1 MNEIPEVVQSWIGK
15 RRHEEVGEFDV
26 ERGFVLTGCSS
37 VENGNPLYWDED
49 IARVIASEEDIELN
63 DDHWAIIYFMRA
75 QQEEHGV
82 SPDARHAFSFLAE
95 RKGVSKRE
103 ARDMFFK
110 LFPYG
115 YVKQACKIAG
125 MVQPRAWSTG

>member
-1 MNEIPEVVQSWIGK
+1 MRLRTDTLSEFQVGK
-15 RRHEEVGEFDV
+15 RSVLRDES
-26 ERGFVLTGCSS
+26 GFLVK
-37 VENGNPLYWDED
+37 PDDWDET
-49 IARVIASEEDIELN
+49 IAAIIASEEGIKLN

-75 QQEEHGV
+75 EQEDHGV
-82 SPDARHAFSFLAE
+82 SPDARYAYSFLAE

-125 MVQPRAWSTG
+125 MMQPRAWSTG

>member
-1 MNEIPEVVQSWIGK
+1 MTLRTGSFSQFT
-15 RRHEEVGEFDV
+15 VGERTVLRD
-26 ERGFVLTGCSS
+26 EYGFLA
-37 VENGNPLYWDED
+37 NPNDWDED
-49 IARVIASEEDIELN
+49 IARTIASEEGIELG
-63 DDHWAIIYFMRA
+63 DDHWAIIRFIRER
-75 QQEEHGV
+75 QEENGL

-95 RKGVSKRE
+95 LKGVGRRE
-103 ARDMFFK
+103 ARDIFFA

>member
-1 MNEIPEVVQSWIGK
+1 MGK
-15 RRHEEVGEFDV
+15 EKMLRTGKLSEFKVGN
-26 ERGFVLTGCSS
+26 RSVLRDEAGYLA
-37 VENGNPLYWDED
+37 NPVDWEED
-49 IARVIASEEDIELN
+49 IAGIIASEEDIELA
-63 DDHWAIIYFMRA
+63 DDHWAIIQFMRA
-75 QQEEHGV
+75 RQEEHGV
-82 SPDARHAFSFLAE
+82 SPDARHTFYFLAE

-103 ARDMFFK
+103 ARDIFFK

>member
-1 MNEIPEVVQSWIGK
+1 MTLRTGK
-15 RRHEEVGEFDV
+15 FSEFKVGNRSVLRDEVGY
-26 ERGFVLTGCSS
+26 LA
-37 VENGNPLYWDED
+37 NPDDWDED
-49 IARVIASEEDIELN
+49 IAKIIASEENIELT
-63 DDHWAIIYFMRA
+63 DDHWAVIHFMRA
-75 QQEEHGV
+75 RQEESGV

-95 RKGVSKRE
+95 RTGVSKRE
-103 ARDMFFK
+103 ARDIFFK

>member
-1 MNEIPEVVQSWIGK
+1 MKLRTDTLSEFK
-15 RRHEEVGEFDV
+15 VGERSILRD
-26 ERGFVLTGCSS
+26 ESGFLVNPDDWE
-37 VENGNPLYWDED
+37 EN
-49 IARVIASEEDIELN
+49 IARIFASEEDIELN

-75 QQEEHGV
+75 QQEKHGV

-95 RKGVSKRE
+95 RKGVSKTE

>member
-1 MNEIPEVVQSWIGK
+1 MTMRLRTDSF
-15 RRHEEVGEFDV
+15 HEFTVGERSILRD
-26 ERGFVLTGCSS
+26 ESGYLA
-37 VENGNPLYWDED
+37 EPDDWDENVARL
-49 IARVIASEEDIELN
+49 IAEEEHIELT
-63 DDHWAIIYFMRA
+63 DDHWAIISFMRD
-75 QQEEHGV
+75 QQAEHGV

-95 RKGVSKRE
+95 RKAVNKRK
-103 ARDMFFK
+103 ARNLFFE

>member
-1 MNEIPEVVQSWIGK
+1 LTLRTDTLSK
-15 RRHEEVGEFDV
+15 FKAGERTILRD
-26 ERGFVLTGCSS
+26 ESGFLAK
-37 VENGNPLYWDED
+37 PDDWDEG
-49 IARVIASEEDIELN
+49 IARIIASEEDIELN
-63 DDHWAIIYFMRA
+63 DDHWAIIYFMRTK
-75 QQEEHGV
+75 QEEHGV

-95 RKGVSKRE
+95 RKGVGKRE
-103 ARDMFFK
+103 ARDIFFK